1 MKLPVLALVVFAL
14 FASLAPSPVLAKPRL
29 GFGVAVATDG
39 YFSTTLAEV
48 KVGSVQA
55 GSPADKA
62 GLRVGDLIVEL
73 KGKPVKGASGLAIR
87 KVLASV
93 ENGDHVVLKVQ
104 RAENS
109 DLIIDIV
116 AGR

>member
-1 MKLPVLALVVFAL
+1 MKLHAHALVVLAL
-14 FASLAPSPVLAKPRL
+14 FASLVPSPVLAKPRL

-73 KGKPVKGASGLAIR
+73 NGKPVKGASGLAV
-87 KVLASV
+87 KKALASV

-104 RAENS
+104 RAETGN
-109 DLIIDIV
+109 LIIDIV
-116 AGR
+116 AGG